1 MSGAPLIV
9 RRRGPVSWAVMNR
22 PAVLGALDSAQL
34 DRLLAWLDAAARD
47 GDIGALVLTGSGRAF
62 SAGADIGEMERLDAA
77 GFAANT
83 ARYQALATACRAL
96 PKPLLAAVNG
106 FALGGGLELAC
117 MCDLRLAAAS
127 ARFALPD
134 AELGFSVSGGLSWYL
149 PRQIGLGRALDLY
162 LTGRALDAGEALAA
176 GLVAETVADA
186 ALEGR
191 AQALAER
198 LAGLPP
204 VGIANMKALLY
215 RPGGDFDA
223 VLADE
228 ARRDGICFADAE
240 VRRRLTAFL
249 AARRRR

>member
-9 RRRGPVSWAVMNR
+9 RRHGPVSWAVMNR
-22 PAVLGALDSAQL
+22 PAVLGALDGAQL
-34 DRLLAWLDAAARD
+34 DRLLAWLDAAARE
-47 GDIGALVLTGSGRAF
+47 GEIGALVLTGSGRAF
-62 SAGADIGEMERLDAA
+62 SAGADIGEMERLDDA

-83 ARYQALATACRAL
+83 ARYQALAAACRAL

-149 PRQIGLGRALDLY
+149 PRQIGLGRTLDLY
-162 LTGRALDAGEALAA
+162 LTGRTLDAGEALAA
-176 GLVAETVADA
+176 GLVAETMADA

-249 AARRRR
+249 AARR